1 MFLKAVIGNLDYE
14 YLSKIIMKK
23 KFELQFIETLVYS
36 NYGIKVKATQVE
48 GESDDNF
55 KLNSKNK
62 SYFFK
67 IYPKKT
73 DPKFVKFQTNLLINL
88 KDYKK
93 AANNNVRKL
102 PNICEA
108 PP

>member
-67 IYPKKT
+67 IC
-73 DPKFVKFQTNLLINL
+73 LLYTSPSPR
-88 KDYKK
+88 D
-93 AANNNVRKL
+93 RG
-102 PNICEA
+102 
-108 PP
+108 

>member
-1 MFLKAVIGNLDYE
+1 
-14 YLSKIIMKK
+14 MKK
-23 KFELQFIETLVYS
+23 KFELQFIETLVYT
-36 NYGIKVKATQVE
+36 NYGIRVKATQVE

-73 DPKFVKFQTNLLINL
+73 DPKFVKFHILIFS
-88 KDYKK
+88 
-93 AANNNVRKL
+93 L
-102 PNICEA
+102 P
-108 PP
+108 

>member
-1 MFLKAVIGNLDYE
+1 
-14 YLSKIIMKK
+14 MKK

-67 IYPKKT
+67 I
-73 DPKFVKFQTNLLINL
+73 L
-88 KDYKK
+88 
-93 AANNNVRKL
+93 ANFIYTIKIVSCNK
-102 PNICEA
+102 
-108 PP
+108 

>member
-1 MFLKAVIGNLDYE
+1 
-14 YLSKIIMKK
+14 MKK

-73 DPKFVKFQTNLLINL
+73 KI
-88 KDYKK
+88 
-93 AANNNVRKL
+93 
-102 PNICEA
+102 
-108 PP
+108 